1 MSVLGLKLQRKPHYN
16 FIAGKLEPNVVCISI
31 IVSYPGNK
39 SILYRLN
46 HIDSDEKCFIT
57 LWQPKASLLFSP
69 LAIFKKLSI
78 KDFLVSFWLLGTSPS
93 VEEKS
98 LSVLYCGVLFSPLI
112 QVLNANVAP
121 PTALCHNTTHP
132 LRHGG

>member
-57 LWQPKASLLFSP
+57 LWQPKASLLFFP
-69 LAIFKKLSI
+69 LSNFQEIVNYGLSR
-78 KDFLVSFWLLGTSPS
+78 LLWLLGMAPS
-93 VEEKS
+93 TEEKS
-98 LSVLYCGVLFSPLI
+98 LSVLYCRVLFSPLVE
-112 QVLNANVAP
+112 VLNANVAP
-121 PTALCHNTTHP
+121 PPALCHNTTRP

>member
-57 LWQPKASLLFSP
+57 LWQPKASLLFFP
-69 LAIFKKLSI
+69 LSNFQEIVNYGLFRLLLASRNVSVCGGEITEYFVLRGVILTACSGFK
-78 KDFLVSFWLLGTSPS
+78 
-93 VEEKS
+93 
-98 LSVLYCGVLFSPLI
+98 C
-112 QVLNANVAP
+112 
-121 PTALCHNTTHP
+121 
-132 LRHGG
+132 

>member
-57 LWQPKASLLFSP
+57 LRQPKASLLFFP
-69 LAIFKKLSI
+69 LSNFQEI
-78 KDFLVSFWLLGTSPS
+78 V
-93 VEEKS
+93 
-98 LSVLYCGVLFSPLI
+98 
-112 QVLNANVAP
+112 N
-121 PTALCHNTTHP
+121 
-132 LRHGG
+132 